1 MTNAQLAE
9 LLETGGHSLVVE
21 NGAVRTFGGRGVK
34 DLLRLLGE
42 EPQALDGARIADKVV
57 GKAAAAL
64 MALGKVASVYAH
76 TISTPAVALLRQ
88 NGVEVEFAG
97 EVHHI
102 INRDGTGWCPME
114 KACRDLQS
122 HGEMLCAIKETIAE
136 LAKRKQTESRTN

>member
-21 NGAVRTFGGRGVK
+21 NGEVRTFDGRGVK

-42 EPQALDGARIADKVV
+42 EPQVLHGAKVADKVV

-64 MALGKVASVYAH
+64 MTLGRVAKVYAH
-76 TISTPAVALLRQ
+76 TISTPAVALLRG
-88 NGVEVEFAG
+88 NGVEVEFSE

-122 HGEMLCAIKETIAE
+122 PQEMLRAIKETMAE
-136 LAKRKQTESRTN
+136 LAKRKQTETITN

>member
-21 NGAVRTFGGRGVK
+21 NGTVRTFDGRGVK

-42 EPQALDGARIADKVV
+42 EPQVLDGARVADKVV

-64 MALGKVASVYAH
+64 MVLGKVASVYAH
-76 TISTPAVALLRQ
+76 TISTPAVALLRG
-88 NGVEVEFAG
+88 NGVGVEFSE

-122 HGEMLCAIKETIAE
+122 PQEMFRAIKETMAE

>member
-21 NGAVRTFGGRGVK
+21 NGTVRTFDGRGVK

-42 EPQALDGARIADKVV
+42 KPQVLDGAKVADKVV

-64 MALGKVASVYAH
+64 MLLGKVASVYAH
-76 TISTPAVALLRQ
+76 TISTPAVALLCSS
-88 NGVEVEFAG
+88 GVEVEFAE

-114 KACRDLQS
+114 KACKDLQS
-122 HGEMLCAIKETIAE
+122 QEEMLCAIKETIAK